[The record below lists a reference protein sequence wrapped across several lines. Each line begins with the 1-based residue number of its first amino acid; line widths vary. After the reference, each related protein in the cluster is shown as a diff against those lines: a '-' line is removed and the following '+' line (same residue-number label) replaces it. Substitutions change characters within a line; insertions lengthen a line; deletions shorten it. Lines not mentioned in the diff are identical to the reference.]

1 MKKITLFLVTALL
14 ILTFCSCAENIVA
27 PKVNLTDVMSD
38 IEEQIKLPADMM
50 TVSNTEMLKNYYGIE
65 AEDVVSF
72 EIRMNSSGVEQ
83 DEIVMIEAKDEEAA
97 ERIEEAL
104 DRRLDDKENQ
114 MKNYLPEEYQMLEK
128 CDVEQEGVYV
138 SMFLS
143 DDAQK
148 MEQIYNSYF
157 NK

>member
-1 MKKITLFLVTALL
+1 MKEKISLAPCNGMSPNGLVCRVAVGD
-14 ILTFCSCAENIVA
+14 IKKENENMISICMGSTSA
-27 PKVNLTDVMSD
+27 D
-38 IEEQIKLPADMM
+38 IDNE
-50 TVSNTEMLKNYYGIE
+50 NTEMLKNYYGIE

-83 DEIVMIEAKDEEAA
+83 DEIVMIEAANEEAA
-97 ERIEEAL
+97 DRIEEAL

-138 SMFLS
+138 TMFLS

-148 MEQIYNSYF
+148 MEQIFNSYLS
-157 NK
+157 K